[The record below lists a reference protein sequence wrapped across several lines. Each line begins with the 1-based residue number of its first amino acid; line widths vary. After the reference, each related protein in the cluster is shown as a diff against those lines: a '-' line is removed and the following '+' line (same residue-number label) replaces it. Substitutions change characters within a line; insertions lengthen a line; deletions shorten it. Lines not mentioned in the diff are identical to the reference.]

1 MLKGKAMVKAVTPI
15 PFVKARFFDRCGKPL
30 SGGKVYTYFA
40 NTTTQKVTY
49 KDPYGLTPNTNPI
62 ILDAAGEA
70 DIYLDGTYRIR
81 VNDAKD
87 VLVND
92 VEKIGSWFSGSLQDG
107 LDNISLAMDDAIKP
121 KLAAFDGLIADT
133 KNNADV
139 QLADLQTAINTA
151 YQYGAGKNGWTTDL
165 VVEDGKTQKQIN
177 DKQKLKNAER
187 LSIKDFGA
195 IGGSAN
201 DTTSIT
207 NAINATS
214 KLLFSTDKSIVRQ
227 VIVSKPMQISGNTEL
242 VQDTPNQHTL
252 TLGYA
257 LGTSNEANGD
267 LISGMSVTGIKFGAM
282 PDATADDFAALSVS
296 SGQGAVS
303 CTNRFENT
311 ENALLFTVSD
321 SKWAVAGYGSKDSL
335 SLGDYVYKAK
345 RFVVQN
351 IQASYTKI
359 IGLAA
364 HNNGD
369 NTTPPPGGTNNG
381 GFNGGIRLAGIS
393 KGNIVSASNIRDRST
408 AVEFQIGSNYNI
420 VNGSYFENT
429 KATAVNVNTL
439 QSFGGSHN
447 ISGVTIKNAGDN
459 GLRLQYLSHTRF
471 DGLIDTTGVTTSS
484 TGIGIQS
491 ARQIANDET
500 FAIEFSNGSGTVPAV
515 GAAITQGAVTGVLI
529 AVYADSLAAIAS
541 NSAIPTT
548 GVIYV
553 KSVSGGFF
561 KSGALT
567 GINATATRAYATEG
581 RNRIDATVSNAK
593 SYSALIDTDS
603 NLVDLI
609 SADNP
614 SFDADIKSKYNI
626 VRVVVA
632 DNPSNNYTYV
642 SGSNN
647 IVLITDNAK
656 VQKATVLISGSN
668 NIVIAN
674 TSAKISITGSNNYCD
689 LICSRLDI
697 SGADNDIGG
706 QIGVVVDNGTGNKY
720 NRLKKGQ
727 SSGKLDVTTNANGEF
742 LINHGLANAAK
753 SLVVSVV
760 GSSELLF
767 LTISNIANSTSSSLV
782 KAWTSAGAAAP
793 NKSLTVSYVASL

>member
-1 MLKGKAMVKAVTPI
+1 MAYNEFVQNIVNTDTDAIAFQKFMQGLSNEIVKRRI
-15 PFVKARFFDRCGKPL
+15 
-30 SGGKVYTYFA
+30 
-40 NTTTQKVTY
+40 
-49 KDPYGLTPNTNPI
+49 
-62 ILDAAGEA
+62 AG
-70 DIYLDGTYRIR
+70 DTKTLNYYLDFLRGLELVYSQTDGFVNVNGTQ
-81 VNDAKD
+81 VKT
-87 VLVND
+87 VT
-92 VEKIGSWFSGSLQDG
+92 Q
-107 LDNISLAMDDAIKP
+107 AIK
-121 KLAAFDGLIADT
+121 D
-133 KNNADV
+133 
-139 QLADLQTAINTA
+139 AINTA
-151 YQYGAGKNGWTTDL
+151 GVANGVNANLVVFNNRTQSAKNTDL
-165 VVEDGKTQKQIN
+165 
-177 DKQKLKNAER
+177 

-195 IGGSAN
+195 TGGSAN

-207 NAINATS
+207 NGITATS
-214 KLLFSTDKSIVRQ
+214 KLLFNTDKSTARQ

-242 VQDTPNQHTL
+242 VQDTSNQHTL
-252 TLGYA
+252 VLGYA

-303 CTNRFENT
+303 CTNKFENT

-321 SKWAVAGYGSKDSL
+321 SKWAAAGYGSKDSL

-369 NTTPPPGGTNNG
+369 NTTPPTGGTNNG

-393 KGNIVSASNIRDRST
+393 RGNIVSASNVRDRST

-429 KATAVNVNTL
+429 NATAVNVNTL

-471 DGLIDTTGVTTSS
+471 DGLIDTTGVTASS

-515 GAAITQGAVTGVLI
+515 GAAITQGAVVGVLV

-541 NSAIPTT
+541 NSAMPTT

-567 GINATATRAYATEG
+567 GINATATRAYAVEG

-614 SFDADIKSKYNI
+614 SFDANIKSKYNI
-626 VRVVVA
+626 VRLVVA

-656 VQKATVLISGSN
+656 VQKTTVLISGSN

-706 QIGVVVDNGTGNKY
+706 KIGVVVDNGTGNKY
-720 NRLKKGQ
+720 NRLKNGQ
-727 SSGKLDVTTNANGEF
+727 SSGKLNVTTNANGEF
-742 LINHGLANAAK
+742 VINHGLANAAK
-753 SLVVSVV
+753 SLVVSVF
-760 GSSELLF
+760 GSTELLF
-767 LTISNIANSTSSSLV
+767 LTISNIENSSASALV
-782 KAWTSAGAAAP
+782 KAWTASGAVAA
-793 NKSLTVSYVASL
+793 NKSMTVSYVANL